1 MEVFLVYLWLQL
13 NGIKIM
19 LAALALVL
27 FIFAIG
33 WAVYMSDAGRWE
45 EKTHTPKLKRKFLNV
60 LGLCVL
66 AFAIPNSNTMAYMVA
81 THYAVAFGQ
90 SPEAQ
95 KVVSLLRKK
104 ANEILDEELK
114 AK

>member
-13 NGIKIM
+13 NGIKIVLAIVATIM
-19 LAALALVL
+19 LIAVLAWAMISSDSGDWEDAKCIP
-27 FIFAIG
+27 IFKKWVRCSIATG
-33 WAVYMSDAGRWE
+33 
-45 EKTHTPKLKRKFLNV
+45 
-60 LGLCVL
+60 VL
-66 AFAIPNSNTMAYMVA
+66 AFAIPSATTMAYMVA